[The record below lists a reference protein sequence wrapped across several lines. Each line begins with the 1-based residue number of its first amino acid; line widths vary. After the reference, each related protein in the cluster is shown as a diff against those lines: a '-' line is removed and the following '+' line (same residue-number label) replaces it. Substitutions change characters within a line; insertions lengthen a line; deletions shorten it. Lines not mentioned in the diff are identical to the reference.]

1 LTPGE
6 KGEDFLKRILSIAL
20 LAIVAAQPI
29 FTQTRNRAA
38 SQGKGLK
45 PPAAEAEL
53 KRLEREWFDA
63 VMKGDAEALKRIL
76 ADDFAA
82 LDDDGSLINKAKMIE
97 LSQAGLDKFDEI
109 KTDEFNL
116 RLYGNTA
123 TVTGRATYI
132 REQKPLSQSSHIETW
147 VKRAD
152 GAGKIRWQAVSWV
165 SMRIKASV
173 LGAKAMT
180 TQSGLRYE
188 DIVVGTGPS
197 PQSGQEV
204 TVHYTGTLEDG
215 TKFDSSFDHGQPIK
229 FKIGV
234 GRVIKGWDE
243 GLMTMKVGGK
253 RKLVIP
259 PQLGYGAR
267 PMGPIP
273 PNSTLV
279 FEVELLDVQ
288 SQ

>member
-1 LTPGE
+1 
-6 KGEDFLKRILSIAL
+6 LKRILSITL
-20 LAIVAAQPI
+20 LVLAAAQPI

-38 SQGKGLK
+38 SRGKGLK

-63 VMKGDAEALKRIL
+63 VVKGDAGAIKRIL

-82 LDDDGSLINKAKMIE
+82 LNDDGGFMNKAKMIE
-97 LSQAGLDKFDEI
+97 LSQAGLLKFDEI

-116 RLYGNTA
+116 RLNGNTA
-123 TVTGRATYI
+123 VVTGRATYL
-132 REQKPLSQSSHIETW
+132 RDQKPLGQSSHIETW

-152 GAGKIRWQAVSWV
+152 AAGKIRWQVVSWV
-165 SMRIKASV
+165 SVPIKASV
-173 LGAKAMT
+173 LGAKAVT

-188 DIVVGTGPS
+188 DIVTGTGSS

-204 TVHYTGTLEDG
+204 TVHYTGMFEDG
-215 TKFDSSFDHGQPIK
+215 TKFESSLDSGQPIK

-243 GLMTMKVGGK
+243 GVMTMKVGGK

-259 PQLGYGAR
+259 PHLGYGAR
-267 PMGPIP
+267 PAGPIP

>member
-1 LTPGE
+1 MK
-6 KGEDFLKRILSIAL
+6 KGDDYLKRILSIAL
-20 LAIVAAQPI
+20 LVLVAAQPI

-38 SQGKGLK
+38 GQGKVIK
-45 PPAAEAEL
+45 SPAAEAEL

-63 VMKGDAEALKRIL
+63 VVKGDAEALKRIL

-82 LDDDGSLINKAKMIE
+82 LNDDGNFINKAKMIE
-97 LSQAGLDKFDEI
+97 LSQAGLVKLDEI

-123 TVTGRATYI
+123 MVTGRATYI
-132 REQKPLSQSSHIETW
+132 RDQKTLGQSSHIETW

-152 GAGKIRWQAVSWV
+152 AAGKIRWQAVSWV

-180 TQSGLRYE
+180 TESGLRYE
-188 DIVVGTGPS
+188 DIVVGAGPS

-204 TVHYTGTLEDG
+204 TVHYTGALEDG
-215 TKFDSSFDHGQPIK
+215 TKIDSSFDHGQPLK

-243 GLMTMKVGGK
+243 GVMTMKVGGK

-259 PQLGYGAR
+259 PQLGYGPR
-267 PMGPIP
+267 GIGPIP

-288 SQ
+288 SP

>member
-1 LTPGE
+1 VK
-6 KGEDFLKRILSIAL
+6 KGDELLKRILSIAL
-20 LAIVAAQPI
+20 LALVAAQPT

-38 SQGKGLK
+38 GPGKVIRS
-45 PPAAEAEL
+45 PAAEAEL

-63 VMKGDAEALKRIL
+63 VVKGDAEALKRIL

-82 LDDDGSLINKAKMIE
+82 LNDDGGFINKAKMIE
-97 LSQAGLDKFDEI
+97 LSQAGLVKLDEI
-109 KTDEFNL
+109 KADEFNL

-123 TVTGRATYI
+123 MVTGRATYI
-132 REQKPLSQSSHIETW
+132 RDQKPLGQSSHIETW

-152 GAGKIRWQAVSWV
+152 AAGKIRWQAVSWV

-180 TQSGLRYE
+180 TESGLRYE
-188 DIVVGTGPS
+188 DIVVGAGPS

-215 TKFDSSFDHGQPIK
+215 TKFDSSLDRGQPFK

-234 GRVIKGWDE
+234 GQVIKGWDE
-243 GLMTMKVGGK
+243 GVMTMKVGGK

-259 PQLGYGAR
+259 PQLGYGR
-267 PMGPIP
+267 RGVGPIP

>member
-1 LTPGE
+1 VK
-6 KGEDFLKRILSIAL
+6 KGDDFLKRILSIAL
-20 LAIVAAQPI
+20 LVLVAAQPI

-38 SQGKGLK
+38 GQGKVIK
-45 PPAAEAEL
+45 QPAAEAEL

-63 VMKGDAEALKRIL
+63 VVKGDAEALKRIL
-76 ADDFAA
+76 ADDFSA
-82 LDDDGSLINKAKMIE
+82 LNDDGGFINKAKMIE
-97 LSQAGLDKFDEI
+97 LSQAGLVKLDEI
-109 KTDEFNL
+109 KTDEFNV

-123 TVTGRATYI
+123 MVTGRATYI
-132 REQKPLSQSSHIETW
+132 RDQKPLGQSSHIETW

-152 GAGKIRWQAVSWV
+152 AAGKIRWQAVSWV
-165 SMRIKASV
+165 SMRIKASI

-180 TQSGLRYE
+180 TESGLRYE
-188 DIVVGTGPS
+188 DIVVGAGAS

-215 TKFDSSFDHGQPIK
+215 TKFDSSLDRGQPFK

-234 GRVIKGWDE
+234 GQVIKGWDE
-243 GLMTMKVGGK
+243 GVMTMKVGGK

-259 PQLGYGAR
+259 PQLGYGRRGA
-267 PMGPIP
+267 GGVIP
-273 PNSTLV
+273 PNATLV

>member
-1 LTPGE
+1 
-6 KGEDFLKRILSIAL
+6 LKRILSIAL
-20 LAIVAAQPI
+20 LVLFAAQLV
-29 FTQTRNRAA
+29 FAQTKN
-38 SQGKGLK
+38 KGAGQSKGRSPLT
-45 PPAAEAEL
+45 AGIEAQL

-63 VMKGDAEALKRIL
+63 VVKGDAETLKRIL

-82 LDDDGSLINKAKMIE
+82 LNDDGVFINKSRMAE
-97 LSQAGLDKFDEI
+97 LSQAGIVKLDEI
-109 KTDEFNL
+109 RTDEFNL

-123 TVTGRATYI
+123 VVTGRATYI
-132 REQKPLSQSSHIETW
+132 RNQKPLGQSSHIETW

-152 GAGKIRWQAVSWV
+152 AAGMPRWQAVSWV
-165 SMRIKASV
+165 SMPIKASV

-180 TQSGLRYE
+180 TESGLRYE
-188 DIVVGTGPS
+188 DTIIGTGQS
-197 PQSGQEV
+197 PQPGQNV

-215 TKFDSSFDHGQPIK
+215 TKFDSSLDRGQPFT

-234 GRVIKGWDE
+234 GQVIKGWDE
-243 GLMTMKVGGK
+243 GVMTMKVGGK

-267 PMGPIP
+267 GAGGVIP

-279 FEVELLDVQ
+279 FEVELLSAQ
-288 SQ
+288 

>member
-1 LTPGE
+1 VK
-6 KGEDFLKRILSIAL
+6 KGDDVLKRILSIAL
-20 LAIVAAQPI
+20 LVLVAAQPI

-38 SQGKGLK
+38 GQGKVIK
-45 PPAAEAEL
+45 PAAAEAEL

-63 VMKGDAEALKRIL
+63 VVKGDAEALKRIL

-82 LDDDGSLINKAKMIE
+82 LNDDGSFINKAKMIE
-97 LSQAGLDKFDEI
+97 LSQAGLVKLDEI

-123 TVTGRATYI
+123 MVTGRATYI
-132 REQKPLSQSSHIETW
+132 RDQKPLGQSSHIETW

-152 GAGKIRWQAVSWV
+152 AGKIRWQAVSWV
-165 SMRIKASV
+165 SMPIKASI

-180 TQSGLRYE
+180 TESGLRYE
-188 DIVVGTGPS
+188 DIVTGTGPS

-215 TKFDSSFDHGQPIK
+215 TKFDSSLDRGQPFK

-234 GRVIKGWDE
+234 GQVIKGWDE
-243 GLMTMKVGGK
+243 GVMTMKVGGK

-267 PMGPIP
+267 GAGRVIP
-273 PNSTLV
+273 PNATLV